1 MTSIIIPN
9 NVTTIGDNAFYNC
22 TKLTSLVIGEKVK
35 EIGEW
40 AFKATKLKEI
50 HIKALAPP
58 TIEHDT
64 FSDYAYSSATLYVPK
79 GSKRFIKMQMCGKNF
94 IISLKNNITE

>member
-1 MTSIIIPN
+1 MLFI
-9 NVTTIGDNAFYNC
+9 YC

-79 GSKRFIKMQMCGKNF
+79 GSKKVYQNANVWKEFHN
-94 IISLKNNITE
+94 IIEE

>member
-1 MTSIIIPN
+1 M
-9 NVTTIGDNAFYNC
+9 
-22 TKLTSLVIGEKVK
+22 
-35 EIGEW
+35 
-40 AFKATKLKEI
+40 EI

-79 GSKRFIKMQMCGKNF
+79 GSKKVYQNANVWKEFHN
-94 IISLKNNITE
+94 IIEE